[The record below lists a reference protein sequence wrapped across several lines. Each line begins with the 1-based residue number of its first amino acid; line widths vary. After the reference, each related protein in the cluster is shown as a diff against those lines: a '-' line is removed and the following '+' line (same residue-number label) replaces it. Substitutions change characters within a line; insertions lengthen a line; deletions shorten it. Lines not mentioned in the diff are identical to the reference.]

1 MKKLVKRSLIYLLTV
16 TMLLSTAP
24 FAFAESSSDLDSAI
38 KDTAEYIYETVSTPE
53 LGSVGGEWAVL
64 GLARSDFEAPD
75 EYYQNYY
82 KAIEEYVSEHK
93 GILHEKK
100 YTEYSRLIIT
110 LTAIGK
116 DPTDVGGYNLLT
128 PLGDYDKTIF
138 QGMNGPI
145 WALIAL
151 DSSNYDMP
159 ENTTAEIQATR
170 DMYVQRILD
179 CQLADGGW
187 SLFGG
192 TDSETAEFA
201 VSEPDI
207 TGMALQALAKYQDRE
222 DVKKACD
229 EALACMSDIQNS
241 NAGFSSWGSENIES
255 CVQMAVALCE
265 LGISLDDE
273 RFVKNEKTMFDN
285 IMSFYVE
292 GSGFLH
298 TKSQDSTNQMATEQ
312 GFYALIA
319 ISRAMN
325 DKNSL
330 YRMSD
335 AVNVGNKDDI
345 PAVGLPNKHKD
356 VNTPK
361 VTKIGKT
368 FDDVQK
374 HNNQLAIEA
383 LASREIINGKTET
396 IFEPNATMTRAEF
409 ATIIVKALGLIPN
422 TSNTFTDVKA
432 EDWFAPFVGT
442 ASTYNIVSGKSQ
454 SFFDPNGVITREEAA
469 AMVSRAAK
477 LCGMDTEYETIEARD
492 LLSQFTDYV
501 KSSSWARVSL
511 AFCYDNKILDSSVME
526 IQSKENIKRC
536 EVAQMVFNMLSCA
549 KLL

>member
-1 MKKLVKRSLIYLLTV
+1 MRKLLRRSIIYLLAV
-16 TMLLSTAP
+16 TMLLSTTP
-24 FAFAESSSDLDSAI
+24 FAFAESSSDLDSTI
-38 KDTAEYIYETVSTPE
+38 KDIAKYIYETVSTPE

-75 EYYQNYY
+75 VYYQNYY
-82 KAIEEYVSEHK
+82 KSIEEYVSEHE

-100 YTEYSRLIIT
+100 YTEYSRIIIT

-116 DPTDVGGYNLLT
+116 DPADVAGYNLLT

-151 DSSNYDMP
+151 DSGNYDMP
-159 ENTTAEIQATR
+159 ENTTAEVQATR

-179 CQLADGGW
+179 CQLSDGGW

-192 TDSETAEFA
+192 TDSETAEYA

-229 EALACMSDIQNS
+229 EALVCMSDIQNS

-265 LGISLDDE
+265 LGVSIDDE
-273 RFVKNEKTMFDN
+273 RFVKNEKTMLNN
-285 IMSFYVE
+285 IMSFYIE

-345 PAVGLPNKHKD
+345 PTVGLPNKHND

-368 FDDVQK
+368 FDDIQK

-396 IFEPNATMTRAEF
+396 AFEPNATMTRAEF
-409 ATIIVKALGLIPN
+409 ATIIVKALGLLPYV
-422 TSNTFTDVKA
+422 SNTFTDVKT

-469 AMVSRAAK
+469 AMVLRAAK

-492 LLSQFTDYV
+492 ILSQFTDYV

-511 AFCYDNKILDSSVME
+511 AFCYDNEILDSSVME
-526 IQSKENIKRC
+526 IQSKETIKRC